1 MTIAPADR
9 HRPSLRRLLLF
20 LLGALVWSF
29 LSCYPNPT
37 VFSRNLSRY
46 RHPPIDPNLEQR
58 MQWDL
63 PAQPATI
70 ELFVDSLLVA
80 TPDWRLYRVPWY
92 VPTPAEAVVV
102 LHGDCEAK
110 AFVFAS
116 LLEGKGLAYEMRA
129 SFNHIWIDYPGR
141 EPRPGESQELAYLQ
155 GTPDRLRLRWPSQ
168 VPWRDFL
175 SAQQAQLW
183 QAMPLARKALW
194 LTGIL
199 WLGLAVLLL
208 RGRLPEGQL
217 LSQWRA
223 PTSHYLLRAAWTSV
237 LLLGLI
243 VVASALRPS
252 SLPVRW
258 TLPDVREV
266 FILCAVAGGF
276 IAWLTLL
283 HWRTATTVRDDASG
297 VTVFS
302 SLGPWQRQEHIATP
316 VISHLELEASPGG
329 LRPWIVAAALRTGE
343 RLPLLRHRDELSA
356 RSHLRTLGLALNL
369 PLLVSCFGAES
380 RTSPEEIHRSLQQR
394 AARRPAPE
402 PLPRPR
408 SCDLE
413 IEEAEGRWSLHY
425 PLADRK
431 IGCTLLGC
439 GSLPALLALLSTGVV
454 LRYPRVILLWFWWI
468 VAISALGLTI
478 YFAFVFGAELI
489 SRLTGARVE
498 IADGKFRFHRPDRKV
513 EEIDLEHI
521 ESVELARI
529 GETPTI
535 AIVSPDRV
543 IHLRGLC
550 LREHRSWVRQIIEE
564 AIVKA
569 ACQPQPSPR
578 P

>member
-1 MTIAPADR
+1 MTAPSTTR
-9 HRPSLRRLLLF
+9 QRPSLRRLLLF
-20 LLGALVWSF
+20 LLGTLVWSF
-29 LSCYPNPT
+29 LSCYPNPA

-46 RHPPIDPNLEQR
+46 RHLPIDPDLEQR
-58 MQWDL
+58 MEWDL
-63 PAQPATI
+63 PAQPANI
-70 ELFVDSLLVA
+70 ELFVDSLLVP

-92 VPTPAEAVVV
+92 VPTPTEAVVV

-110 AFVFAS
+110 ALVLAS
-116 LLEGKGLAYEMRA
+116 LLEAKGLAYEVRA

-141 EPRPGESQELAYLQ
+141 QPRPGESQEIAYLQ

-168 VPWRDFL
+168 VAWRDFL
-175 SAQQAQLW
+175 SAQHEQLW

-194 LTGIL
+194 LTGLL
-199 WLGLAVLLL
+199 WLALAALLL

-217 LSQWRA
+217 VSQWRSPA
-223 PTSHYLLRAAWTSV
+223 GHYLLRAAWTSV
-237 LLLGLI
+237 FLLGLI
-243 VVASALRPS
+243 VVGSALRS
-252 SLPVRW
+252 SNLPVRW
-258 TLPDVREV
+258 ILPDVREV
-266 FILCAVAGGF
+266 FVLCAVAGGF

-283 HWRTATTVRDDASG
+283 HWRTAATVHEDASG

-302 SLGPWQRQEHIATP
+302 SLGPWQRQKHIDTP
-316 VISHLELEASPGG
+316 VITHIELDVSPGG
-329 LRPWIVAAALRTGE
+329 LRPWVVAAALRTGE
-343 RLPLLRHRDELSA
+343 RIPLLRHRDELSA

-380 RTSPEEIHRSLQQR
+380 RTNPDEIRRSLQQR

-402 PLPRPR
+402 PLPRPP

-439 GSLPALLALLSTGVV
+439 GSLPALLALLSTGIV
-454 LRYPRVILLWFWWI
+454 LRYPWIIILWLWWI
-468 VAISALGLTI
+468 VAISALCLTI

-489 SRLTGARVE
+489 ARLTGARVE
-498 IADGKFRFHRPDRKV
+498 IADGKFRFHRPDRKMD
-513 EEIDLEHI
+513 EIDLDRI

-535 AIVSPDRV
+535 AVVSPDRV
-543 IHLRGLC
+543 VHLRGLC
-550 LREHRSWVRQIIEE
+550 LREHGPWVRQIIEE
-564 AIVKA
+564 TIAKA
-569 ACQPQPSPR
+569 ACQPQTSPR